1 MSTRTAVPRR
11 TNTASGHATIRP
23 VTVEIIFQ
31 RCPGTQSSLGIR
43 GLDYEIR
50 VGQAQPTRGTT
61 GSDGKITI
69 QMPPGATA
77 MLQVMGTIYEVSV
90 RGALEPVSVT
100 DGIQRRLQMLGYY
113 QPPVSG
119 MMDETTEYALLN
131 FQADNGPLR
140 VDGLPVAN
148 VQTRL
153 RNVVGE

>member
-1 MSTRTAVPRR
+1 MCGICGLLSTGPGSHPDEAEPRV
-11 TNTASGHATIRP
+11 A
-23 VTVEIIFQ
+23 
-31 RCPGTQSSLGIR
+31 
-43 GLDYEIR
+43 
-50 VGQAQPTRGTT
+50 
-61 GSDGKITI
+61 
-69 QMPPGATA
+69 A

-90 RGALEPVSVT
+90 RGTLEPVSVT